1 MNQLLAG
8 KEICGGIIPLPRVG
22 EQIGFVTRSGTVW
35 KGLLVKVEDGRYYLK
50 DGNFLN

>member
-1 MNQLLAG
+1 MNQALAG